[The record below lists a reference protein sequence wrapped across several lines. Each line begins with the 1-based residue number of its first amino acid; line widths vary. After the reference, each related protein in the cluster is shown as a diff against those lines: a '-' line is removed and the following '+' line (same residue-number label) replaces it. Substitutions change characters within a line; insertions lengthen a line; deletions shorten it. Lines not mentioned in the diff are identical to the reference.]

1 MQLQSTLIC
10 MENKAEETG
19 QTSLFLL
26 VRNAD
31 NVEDVIRKKN
41 QNQKLTHHIACLMGK
56 KKHAQHIDPE
66 NDKLLYRRERRCPD
80 RPIPTR
86 RNSGKE

>member
-1 MQLQSTLIC
+1 

-41 QNQKLTHHIACLMGK
+41 QNQNQKTYPPHSLFDGGK
-56 KKHAQHIDPE
+56 KARTTH
-66 NDKLLYRRERRCPD
+66 
-80 RPIPTR
+80 RP
-86 RNSGKE
+86 GK